1 MTATAQRN
9 RMTWPYQADT
19 MSSITLYQPALVARA
34 MIHAVMRNVPK
45 YRAMPVNRCVMD
57 AAIVMWNRQI

>member
-1 MTATAQRN
+1 
-9 RMTWPYQADT
+9 MTWPYQADT